1 MVSLPLEVAMDPY
14 WRSRSYVIEP
24 LRERRKVSNKVFSR
38 LSHASGC
45 CGYCRSRGK
54 KDGLCCSIEM
64 LMSRR
69 EGIDLVCQV
78 VLMYLRVKH
87 FGRFIAVRWLAEKA
101 MDLESARTGAS
112 DSLPPGNNMI

>member
-54 KDGLCCSIEM
+54 KDGIRHNLSPLVRIEGF
-64 LMSRR
+64 LLA
-69 EGIDLVCQV
+69 GV